1 VPNELPREFGRF
13 KLIEKLGMGGMGEV
27 YLAKI
32 IGPDRF
38 EREVAVKL
46 ILPHLSRDE
55 SFREL
60 CSQEARLAATLHHPN
75 IVSVYEYG
83 RIDDT
88 DYLLME
94 YVNGTDLRTMIRRI
108 EGGDQM
114 PEEIALLI
122 LHRIAR
128 GLDYAHS
135 IKTASG
141 NYAGIIHQDLSP
153 HNILISTA
161 GEVKIADFGIAK
173 ALADETPESSSFR
186 GKASY
191 MSPEQ
196 VDGRE
201 IDHRTDLFSLG
212 TLAYQLLAGKH
223 PFLGSTR
230 EDTLRA
236 VSKAQHTP
244 LHEAGP
250 LTQQAVSDAVEDLL
264 ALLPE
269 DRPENTSAMTEA
281 LEPHFD
287 ATAERQLGEYASEG
301 RKPSSR
307 ELTSLTAPTL
317 ARPIRS
323 KFPFAASGLILLVV
337 FTLFMLLPGGTSE
350 RSGSAESKMPGPASE
365 NSASRVPELSTM
377 RIVTEPPG
385 ADLMLNDKP
394 AGKSPAELTLDP
406 ADSPFDIR
414 AQLYGYK
421 TAENRLKPETGQ
433 SEHTIQMIPLPVG
446 SVPVNAIPWARVY
459 HDGELINTTPV
470 VLENLPVGERE
481 ITLRN
486 EILGI
491 DKTVTITVLEGKNDP
506 ILVRMGD

>member
-1 VPNELPREFGRF
+1 MPQTLPREFGRF
-13 KLIEKLGMGGMGEV
+13 KLIDKLGMGGMGEV

-46 ILPHLSRDE
+46 ILSHLSRDG

-60 CSQEARLAATLHHPN
+60 FSQEARLAATLHHPN

-88 DYLLME
+88 DFLLME
-94 YVNGTDLRTMIRRI
+94 YVNGTDLRTIIKRI

-114 PEEIALLI
+114 PEEVALMI

-135 IKTASG
+135 RKTASG
-141 NYAGIIHQDLSP
+141 NYSGIIHQDLSP

-161 GEVKIADFGIAK
+161 GEVKIADFGIAR
-173 ALADETPESSSFR
+173 ALTDEATGGTTFR

-223 PFLGSTR
+223 PFPGSTR
-230 EDTLRA
+230 EDTIRA
-236 VSKAQHTP
+236 VSKAEHIP
-244 LHEAGP
+244 LHEARP
-250 LTQQAVSDAVEDLL
+250 HIQQAVSDAVEDLL
-264 ALLPE
+264 AVLPD
-269 DRPENTSAMTEA
+269 DRPENAAAMAEA
-281 LEPHFD
+281 LEPHLD
-287 ATAERQLGEYASEG
+287 ATAERRLGEFASEE
-301 RKPSSR
+301 RKPSRR

-317 ARPIRS
+317 ARPART
-323 KFPFAASGLILLVV
+323 KFPLAASGLILLIV
-337 FTLFMLLPGGTSE
+337 FTLFMLLPDRTPEKSDP
-350 RSGSAESKMPGPASE
+350 ADSKMVA
-365 NSASRVPELSTM
+365 SASDRSTSRAPNLSNL
-377 RIVTEPPG
+377 RLITEPPG
-385 ADLMLNDKP
+385 ANLMLNGKP

-406 ADSPFDIR
+406 AEEPFDVR

-421 TAENRLKPETGQ
+421 PAVNRLKPGSGE
-433 SEHTIQMIPLPVG
+433 SEHIIQMIPLPVG
-446 SVPVNAIPWARVY
+446 SVPVNAVPWARVY
-459 HDGELINTTPV
+459 HNGKLIDTTPV

-491 DKTVTITVLEGKNDP
+491 DKTLKITVLEGKNEP
-506 ILVRMGD
+506 VLVRMGD